1 MNNMEELD
9 TGLIVRS
16 LNYHGQQLTKLWDCE
31 QGPSHLAQLNITNLD
46 YHTYSQRQ
54 KGLIFQERVKRL
66 QLHEFIAKN
75 AQRLFHADLTKK
87 EEVKLVEDKSKK
99 APLQKYAQLPPYES
113 FLNIEK
119 SKKIKHFFQYAKV
132 GSLIVGTLTSKNT
145 AGVSLRVLYLEADT
159 VLCVPDLN
167 IKAFCYTKHL
177 QFAVVDQ
184 TTTRPYQV
192 NDNIRCE
199 ILELVPET
207 EKFIVGTRGSLCSPE
222 LATTLGYVSSE
233 DCHVAYRVFM
243 EYNRKDSYPEVLD
256 KSAGFY
262 NPKNVENLSNELQ
275 LGSENT
281 PSHFMELKGEVPQ
294 SELAPELRQQQAN
307 KWSMK
312 SVAEGIAYFKAGKFT
327 EAFQCLN
334 KALSIDPNNV
344 EGLTARGAL
353 YANNGNFAK
362 AIGDFET
369 ALKIN
374 PGHVNARKYLGE
386 TLVARGRSLEEE
398 SKYDDAIK
406 SYEACLRIVPFHE
419 EATNSIKYLKDK
431 MVELEENTDLTSSL
445 PPLNITS
452 KVNDVKTTLKQLL
465 AEEKEREGKKKKEKK
480 KRKRHSSSSSS
491 SSSSD
496 DVSSDSSISSSS
508 SDSSQDSGRKKK
520 KKKKKIKKGGGGN
533 YNKIVAKLYDKG
545 FRFGF

>member
-1 MNNMEELD
+1 
-9 TGLIVRS
+9 
-16 LNYHGQQLTKLWDCE
+16 
-31 QGPSHLAQLNITNLD
+31 
-46 YHTYSQRQ
+46 
-54 KGLIFQERVKRL
+54 
-66 QLHEFIAKN
+66 
-75 AQRLFHADLTKK
+75 
-87 EEVKLVEDKSKK
+87 
-99 APLQKYAQLPPYES
+99 
-113 FLNIEK
+113 
-119 SKKIKHFFQYAKV
+119 
-132 GSLIVGTLTSKNT
+132 
-145 AGVSLRVLYLEADT
+145 
-159 VLCVPDLN
+159 
-167 IKAFCYTKHL
+167 
-177 QFAVVDQ
+177 
-184 TTTRPYQV
+184 
-192 NDNIRCE
+192 
-199 ILELVPET
+199 
-207 EKFIVGTRGSLCSPE
+207 
-222 LATTLGYVSSE
+222 
-233 DCHVAYRVFM
+233 M

-520 KKKKKIKKGGGGN
+520 KKKKKKKGGC
-533 YNKIVAKLYDKG
+533 K
-545 FRFGF
+545 